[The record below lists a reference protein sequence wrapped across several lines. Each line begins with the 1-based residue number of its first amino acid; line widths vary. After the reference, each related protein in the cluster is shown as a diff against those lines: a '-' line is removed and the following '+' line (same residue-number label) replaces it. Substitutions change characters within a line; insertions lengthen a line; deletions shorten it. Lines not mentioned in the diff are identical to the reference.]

1 MNITIGDDEI
11 CATPNHPFYVV
22 GKGFVS
28 AGTLS
33 IGDIVSLV
41 DGNYVQV
48 EKLEIKRLDKAVKV
62 YNFEVE
68 DDHTYYVGTKGVLVH
83 NKCPK
88 IPPDEDKTS
97 DITTGA
103 GYGASDPPVRID
115 GEWTINDMKQALLGH
130 SPRGLGNPDIHHGGQ
145 MPGGSLHEV
154 LPNQHRNNSALH
166 PNLYNQGVTNEMRV
180 SDRQLHWWYRAREQG
195 ADELLPDWIYDD

>member
-1 MNITIGDDEI
+1 MCMIKPGASIKKESRKNRSTMT
-11 CATPNHPFYVV
+11 AT
-22 GKGFVS
+22 GKGGS
-28 AGTLS
+28 ET
-33 IGDIVSLV
+33 
-41 DGNYVQV
+41 
-48 EKLEIKRLDKAVKV
+48 
-62 YNFEVE
+62 
-68 DDHTYYVGTKGVLVH
+68 
-83 NKCPK
+83 P
-88 IPPDEDKTS
+88 

-103 GYGASDPPVRID
+103 GYGASAPPVRID

-154 LPNQHRNNSALH
+154 LPNQHRNNSSLH

-180 SDRQLHWWYRAREQG
+180 SDRQLHWWYKAREQG